1 LKGAS
6 GHTILMTLAIL
17 GPIAAS
23 GLIPGSSDIEPR
35 VHSRV
40 KVRPGLYLFPPLA
53 KEPLVTMCRRKL
65 LPSTLLLALTSVW
78 PGSWPYLTFAQEA
91 TPPHLP
97 AEAMVPIWPALAPG
111 ESSRGMGEAL
121 PPRSTDQ
128 PPITRVEKVRCPS
141 LDIYPAAQP
150 QGTGIVILPG
160 GGFGKVVP
168 DLEGSEAAVRLN
180 RLGITAFVLR
190 YRTNESKPVDEP
202 SFLRPLQDAERAVR
216 WVRHHAD
223 RWKLQADRIGV
234 MGFSAGGQVA
244 CLLHTRGAE
253 AAYAAQDGMDQLP
266 FRPDF
271 SLLIYPWNIQE
282 KATGKLLP
290 ELTFHPSQPP
300 AFIVHTSDDAS
311 TSAGAARF
319 YLGLKEN
326 NVPAELHIYEN
337 GGHGYGTRPR
347 PDSNIGT
354 WPDRAEDWLLRRKLG
369 SPAPGS

>member
-1 LKGAS
+1 
-6 GHTILMTLAIL
+6 
-17 GPIAAS
+17 
-23 GLIPGSSDIEPR
+23 
-35 VHSRV
+35 
-40 KVRPGLYLFPPLA
+40 
-53 KEPLVTMCRRKL
+53 
-65 LPSTLLLALTSVW
+65 
-78 PGSWPYLTFAQEA
+78 
-91 TPPHLP
+91 
-97 AEAMVPIWPALAPG
+97 LAPG
-111 ESSRGMGEAL
+111 ESTQGTGEAL
-121 PPRSTDQ
+121 PLRSTDQ
-128 PPITRVEKVRCPS
+128 PPISRVEKVRCPS

-150 QGTGIVILPG
+150 LGTGIIILPG

-223 RWKLQADRIGV
+223 RWKLQVDRIGV

-244 CLLHTRGAE
+244 CLLHTRGSD
-253 AAYAAQDGMDQLP
+253 AAYAAQDAIDHLP

-271 SLLIYPWNIQE
+271 SMLIYPWNIQE

-290 ELTFHPSQPP
+290 ELTFHPSLPP

-311 TSAGAARF
+311 TSAGAAKF

-347 PDSNIGT
+347 PDSNIGS

-369 SPAPGS
+369 NRPAGS